1 MAILEII
8 QQGRY
13 LKVTAIDE
21 ETGIEATI
29 VADPNTPRHQLEQL
43 AIQKLHY
50 VMKKKGSS

>member
-50 VMKKKGSS
+50 VMKKKGS